1 MKANTKI
8 FWSLLFLL
16 ALLSSLAS
24 GQSLV
29 MSGNEIFEQDAI
41 APKNKASKSIEEKI
55 DLKVQQKKGKPI
67 LIPSLKN
74 SKNLPEADK
83 KPKVS
88 EDKNTKGQKFTSLA
102 ELPIAPIINRGF
114 AGWSLLTWL
123 WSTLSS

>member
-8 FWSLLFLL
+8 LWSLFFLL
-16 ALLSSLAS
+16 TFLSSNAL

-41 APKNKASKSIEEKI
+41 APKNKASKAIEDKI

-74 SKNLPEADK
+74 DKNLPEADK

-88 EDKNTKGQKFTSLA
+88 EEKNTKGQKFTSLA
-102 ELPIAPIINRGF
+102 ELPLVPLINRDF
-114 AGWSLLTWL
+114 SSWNVLIWL
-123 WSTLSS
+123 WANFLQ